1 VTDATR
7 RRPLCVKVCGIT
19 RQEDAQAAIEAGA
32 DLLGFNFYPTSPRY
46 ITPADARPIVRT
58 LPRHVLAVGIFVDAD
73 ADTVAE
79 AIALAGIKLLQLHGA
94 EPPEFCRAF
103 VVPAIK
109 ALKISR
115 LADLASA
122 AAPYS
127 DGWVLADTA
136 DSLLHGGTG
145 RALSVEP
152 VDAALA
158 RRLFV
163 AGGLCA
169 ESVVEVVRCVRPLGV
184 DVCSGVELEPGRK
197 DHHKLRSFVA
207 NAKAA

>member
-1 VTDATR
+1 MEATR

-19 RQEDAQAAIEAGA
+19 RAEDAQAAIAAGV
-32 DLLGFNFYPTSPRY
+32 DLLGFNFYLASPRY
-46 ITPADARPIVRT
+46 IAPADARPIIDG

-73 ADTVAE
+73 SDTIAD
-79 AIALAGIKLLQLHGA
+79 AIHVAGIKLLQLHGA

-103 VVPAIK
+103 AIPAIK

-115 LADLASA
+115 LTDLPRA
-122 AAPYS
+122 AAPYA

-136 DSLLHGGTG
+136 DPRLHGGTG
-145 RALSVEP
+145 RALPVEP
-152 VDAALA
+152 VEDALA

-197 DHHKLRSFVA
+197 DHHKLRTFVA